1 MASMTDPESQG
12 TPKHPDIRR
21 AVRSSVTRILP
32 GSIFREMR
40 LYRSFSRAE
49 RLLYLRIR
57 LGNALMMAKPR
68 LAPITARSF
77 LFVCFGNIMRSPM
90 CEALMNRAATRY
102 AREAIRVTSAGLNA
116 TPGKEAHPWAVTAA
130 REFRIS
136 LENHRARRLT
146 LAMVDE
152 ADAIMAMDY
161 QNQVQLISRFPQAV
175 DKIFMLSE
183 YAGED
188 YHLGE
193 IADPY
198 YLGQEGTRKCY
209 RTLDRCIS
217 NLVVRTFGD

>member
-1 MASMTDPESQG
+1 MTDPESQG
-12 TPKHPDIRR
+12 APQHPDIRR
-21 AVRSSVTRILP
+21 AVKSSVTRILP
-32 GSIFREMR
+32 GSILRELR
-40 LYRSFSRAE
+40 RYRSFSKIE
-49 RLLYLRIR
+49 RLIYLKIR
-57 LGNALMMAKPR
+57 LANVLPELTNNHRFVPAS
-68 LAPITARSF
+68 ARSF

-102 AREAIRVTSAGLNA
+102 AHEAIRVTSAGLNA
-116 TPGKEAHPWAVTAA
+116 TPGKEVHPWAVTAA

-209 RTLDRCIS
+209 RTLDRCVS